1 MRIPE
6 STINEINN
14 RIEIAEVIGRYL
26 QLKRAGSKYIGLC
39 PFHNEKT
46 PSFSIDPERRFWYC
60 FGCKQGGN
68 IFQFLMKMEG
78 MGFPEAVRKLA
89 QEAGVEIKW
98 ETDNSVQ
105 ETARQRGWQLLD
117 RVCKYYSHILL
128 ETEEGGAGREYLLQ
142 RRIAKN
148 VAEKFRLGFAPTN
161 SAPLLKVVHEAGFS
175 DEELVNCGIFIKRER
190 GIRELLS
197 GRLIFPITDFQGRV
211 VAMGGRILG
220 AGLPKY
226 INSPETE
233 IYSKSSHLYGL
244 NVARG
249 PISREDKA
257 IVVEG
262 YLDVIS
268 LHQIGFDYCV
278 ASLGTALTAEQAKLL
293 KRYASQVIL
302 AYDGDSAGAKAII
315 KGNDVLE
322 EAGLQ
327 VMTVVWPEGEDPDSM
342 AARGRSAVEEVLKA
356 KIGIVKFV
364 IERQLKLT
372 DTTTP
377 EGKENLVKLVL
388 PFLEKI
394 QDPVRR
400 EAYIRELA
408 YYSGFSEDKLAL
420 YLRRRR
426 HKNAYQP
433 LSLSQPGQ
441 RLLNTE
447 EKLFSLCTVHPEW
460 LEEVKKLITPSLI
473 EDEYLRHYFE
483 KLWLWEKT
491 QGPVTVTELLDE
503 EASADDYAKLTEIMA
518 CDRLD
523 SNFEDAIQLASN
535 IRKENLKKS
544 LDRIKYQMFA
554 RMADGNLAQDDPLYL
569 EYMSLQKILR
579 G

>member
-1 MRIPE
+1 MKIPE
-6 STINEINN
+6 SAINEINN
-14 RIEIAEVIGRYL
+14 RIDIAEVIGRYL
-26 QLKRAGSKYIGLC
+26 QLKRTGSKYVGLC

-46 PSFSIDPERRFWYC
+46 PSFSVDPDRRFWYC

-89 QEAGVEIKW
+89 EETGVEIKW
-98 ETDNSVQ
+98 EIDSSKQDTV
-105 ETARQRGWQLLD
+105 RQRNLQLLD
-117 RVCKYYSHILL
+117 RVCKYYSHVLF
-128 ETEEGGAGREYLLQ
+128 ETGEGAPGREYLLR
-142 RRIAKN
+142 RRISKN
-148 VAEKFRLGFAPTN
+148 VAEKFRLGFAPTD
-161 SAPLLKVVHEAGFS
+161 SAPLLKVIHEAGFT
-175 DEELVNCGIFIKRER
+175 DEDLLNCGIFIKRER
-190 GIRELLS
+190 GVRELLS
-197 GRLIFPITDFQGRV
+197 GRLIFPIADFQGRV

-220 AGLPKY
+220 TGLPKY

-233 IYSKSSHLYGL
+233 VYSKRYHLYGL

-249 PISREDKA
+249 PISRENKA

-268 LHQIGFDYCV
+268 MHQIGLECCV

-293 KRYASQVIL
+293 KRYATQVIL

-342 AARGRSAVEEVLKA
+342 AAHGRQSVEEVLNK

-377 EGKENLVKLVL
+377 EGKENFVKCVL
-388 PFLEKI
+388 PFIEKI

-400 EAYIRELA
+400 DAYVRELA
-408 YYSGFSEDKLAL
+408 YYSGFSESKLIL
-420 YLRRRR
+420 YLHRRRNQIASR
-426 HKNAYQP
+426 YIYAPVSRN
-433 LSLSQPGQ
+433 

-447 EKLFSLCTVHPEW
+447 EKLFSLCTAHPEW
-460 LEEVKKLITPSLI
+460 LEQVKKIITPSLI
-473 EDEYLRHYFE
+473 EDEYLRHWFE
-483 KLWLWEKT
+483 KLWLLDEQKVPISIT
-491 QGPVTVTELLDE
+491 KLLGE
-503 EASADDYAKLTEIMA
+503 EASETDGAKLTEIMA
-518 CDRLD
+518 YDRLD
-523 SNFEDAIQLASN
+523 SNFEDVIQLASDVRN
-535 IRKENLKKS
+535 ENLKKS
-544 LDRIKYQMFA
+544 LEKIKYQVLD
-554 RMADGNLAQDDPLYL
+554 RMASGNLAEDDPLYL
-569 EYMSLQKILR
+569 EYMNLQKILR

>member
-233 IYSKSSHLYGL
+233 IYSKRSHLYGL

>member
-161 SAPLLKVVHEAGFS
+161 SAPLLQVVHEAGFS

-233 IYSKSSHLYGL
+233 IYSKRSHLYGL

-544 LDRIKYQMFA
+544 LDKIKYQMFA

>member
-233 IYSKSSHLYGL
+233 IYSKRSHLYGL

-544 LDRIKYQMFA
+544 LDKIKYQMFA

>member
-233 IYSKSSHLYGL
+233 IYSKRSHLYGL

-544 LDRIKYQMFA
+544 LDKIKYQMFT

>member
-46 PSFSIDPERRFWYC
+46 PSFSIDSERRFWYC

-233 IYSKSSHLYGL
+233 IYSKRSHLYGL

-544 LDRIKYQMFA
+544 LDKIKYQMFA